1 MNKHIQSYLEQLSKL
16 SKDFNLFK
24 PTKSSQKQSIDD
36 IVATCKDLYEET
48 TGSPLLSNATPTQV
62 LGSLKSIV
70 TVGALPHD
78 DDIFWHTVGKPGS
91 ANYNLRQE
99 ILSAITDLQEAL
111 SRSSLV
117 KNIKTNLD
125 NQEQKE
131 GLE

>member
-16 SKDFNLFK
+16 SKDLNLFK

-48 TGSPLLSNATPTQV
+48 TGSPLSSKETPTRV
-62 LGSLKSIV
+62 LGALKSIV

-91 ANYNLRQE
+91 ANFNLRQE

-111 SRSSLV
+111 SRSTLV
-117 KNIKTNLD
+117 KGIKSTLD
-125 NQEQKE
+125 NQ
-131 GLE
+131 

>member
-16 SKDFNLFK
+16 SKDLNLFK
-24 PTKSSQKQSIDD
+24 PTKSSQKQSIDK

-48 TGSPLLSNATPTQV
+48 TGSPLSSNATPAQV

-78 DDIFWHTVGKPGS
+78 DDIFWNTVGKPGS
-91 ANYNLRQE
+91 ANFNLRQE

-111 SRSSLV
+111 SRAALV
-117 KNIKTNLD
+117 KGIKSDLD
-125 NQEQKE
+125 SH
-131 GLE
+131 